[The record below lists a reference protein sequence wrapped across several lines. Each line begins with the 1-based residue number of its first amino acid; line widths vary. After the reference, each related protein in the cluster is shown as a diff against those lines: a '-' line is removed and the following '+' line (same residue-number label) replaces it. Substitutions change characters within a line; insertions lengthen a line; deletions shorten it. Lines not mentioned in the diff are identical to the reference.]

1 MSLVRAQLGDR
12 LGRQLTHAYRQW
24 RHRSSG
30 RRPGD
35 RFL

>member
-1 MSLVRAQLGDR
+1 VRAQLGDR

-24 RHRSSG
+24 RHLCG